1 MTDITPIRLAVADD
15 IDAKSLVKNLTEND
29 NGSQSGKIKI
39 GYKSY
44 TVSVSDTGEVN
55 VQRKL
60 GFFGRIFI
68 RNSHTATAV
77 RLEKKI
83 ADLLKTNEYA
93 LIKNSNTQL
102 KNIISNSGGKK
113 DIEVASY
120 GMKNNRIMLMSSG
133 INVDAANKNRNVD
146 SISFNT
152 IDTYNGMIGIN
163 TETLRPRNYEATMKA
178 IASGN
183 MKIHDSEYDSYDK
196 GQVKKWNEFLARPE
210 NMDKINIPKKLFS
223 YMHQDP
229 NAVDGNEKTTGWK
242 AAFKRNPQEALK
254 QFVLKNISYGRG
266 KITDAEANFL
276 AEKLNK
282 YVEFFNNGK
291 GTPKRRQEYMNHF
304 FKDEKWHLPGSDR
317 SPDDLKNLFE
327 NVIVYSTFRQTS
339 KLGIDFFR
347 EQKVPV
353 MFQFSGHNARSLEGE
368 GNAKITGENFWKNSV
383 SGENGGSSIT
393 NSELRHI
400 NRILAQENLDQAD
413 SYKAGIYLAA
423 GGHADK

>member
-1 MTDITPIRLAVADD
+1 MTDITPIKLAVADD
-15 IDAKSLVKNLTEND
+15 ISSGSLVKNLTEND

-55 VQRKL
+55 VNRKL

-183 MKIHDSEYDSYDK
+183 MKIHDSEYDRLSADCLSS
-196 GQVKKWNEFLARPE
+196 GSHHRW
-210 NMDKINIPKKLFS
+210 
-223 YMHQDP
+223 
-229 NAVDGNEKTTGWK
+229 
-242 AAFKRNPQEALK
+242 PQ
-254 QFVLKNISYGRG
+254 NHPY
-266 KITDAEANFL
+266 
-276 AEKLNK
+276 
-282 YVEFFNNGK
+282 Y
-291 GTPKRRQEYMNHF
+291 RRQPTVPQSPESF
-304 FKDEKWHLPGSDR
+304 VPEDCPDTAGEKPHG
-317 SPDDLKNLFE
+317 
-327 NVIVYSTFRQTS
+327 
-339 KLGIDFFR
+339 
-347 EQKVPV
+347 
-353 MFQFSGHNARSLEGE
+353 
-368 GNAKITGENFWKNSV
+368 
-383 SGENGGSSIT
+383 
-393 NSELRHI
+393 
-400 NRILAQENLDQAD
+400 
-413 SYKAGIYLAA
+413 YKRG
-423 GGHADK
+423 